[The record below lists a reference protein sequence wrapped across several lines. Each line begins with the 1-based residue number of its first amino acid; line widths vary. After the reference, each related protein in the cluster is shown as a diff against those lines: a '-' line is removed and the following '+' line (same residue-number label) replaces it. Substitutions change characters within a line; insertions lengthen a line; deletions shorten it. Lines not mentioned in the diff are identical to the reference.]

1 MKRLDQFLIKSF
13 AGPFLLTFLI
23 VAFIFVMNTLWLYV
37 DDLVG
42 KGLGFWIILEFLFWG
57 SVTMMPHALPLATLL
72 ASIMTLGNLG
82 ENNELLAMK
91 AAGISLQRI
100 LAPLVVVAICIS
112 IGAFYVSNNLIPV
125 AYNKIYTLQY
135 DIGKTKEEIKIPTG
149 TFYNGIE
156 GFTLRISEH
165 NKKTDMMYDVMVYDH
180 KDREGNISVAV
191 ADSGLIKSN
200 YDKTALVFI
209 LFDGISYEEDN
220 TRKYKD
226 TSYVVNRIQFKRQEV
241 IIPLENY
248 TFQKS
253 EGDRYGNE
261 IMAQDLKELRH
272 DRDSISEIYA
282 KTHEK
287 QKERYGIGN
296 GTSFGY
302 QLDSLKGKHITQPY
316 PLDSVYEWKSLRE
329 EYRNVSIA
337 AKNLNSNISVL
348 ESFDNEIYPYARS
361 LRRINLESFR
371 KFTLSFACLIFFFIG
386 APMGAII
393 RKGGLGTPVII
404 SALFFV
410 IYWVVDI
417 SGKKLARDGVISP
430 MFGAFISTLVLLPI
444 GVFLTIKS
452 TKDSSLFNVET
463 YLNAI
468 KKFFKDTLPLWLSA
482 IWKICKKKA

>member
-1 MKRLDQFLIKSF
+1 MKKLDQFLIKSF

-42 KGLGFWIILEFLFWG
+42 KGLGIWVILEFLFWG
-57 SVTMMPHALPLATLL
+57 SVTMLPHALPLATLL

-100 LAPLVVVAICIS
+100 LVPLVVVAVGIS
-112 IGAFYVSNNLIPV
+112 IGAFFVSNKLIPI
-125 AYNKIYTLQY
+125 AFNKIYTLQY
-135 DIGKTKEEIKIPTG
+135 DIGRTKEEIKIPTG

-156 GFTLRISEH
+156 GFTLRINEH
-165 NKKTDMMYDVMVYDH
+165 NKETDMMYGVMVYDH
-180 KDREGNISVAV
+180 KERNGNTSLAI

-200 YDKTALVFI
+200 ADKSALIFI

-220 TRKYKD
+220 TRKYRD
-226 TSYVVNRIQFKRQEV
+226 TSYVVNRIHFKRQEV

-248 TFQKS
+248 SFQKS
-253 EGDRYGNE
+253 DEDRYGNE
-261 IMAQDLKELRH
+261 IMAQDLKELHH
-272 DRDSISEIYA
+272 DRDSISTLYA
-282 KTHEK
+282 QTLAK
-287 QKERYGIGN
+287 QKERYGAGN
-296 GTSFGY
+296 GTLFGF
-302 QLDSLKGKHITQPY
+302 QLDSLKGRNITQPY
-316 PLDSVYEWKSLRE
+316 TLDSVYNWKNIREEQRNISLAAKSL
-329 EYRNVSIA
+329 N
-337 AKNLNSNISVL
+337 NNISVL
-348 ESFDNEIYPYARS
+348 ESYEREIYPYAHS

-404 SALFFV
+404 SAMFFV
-410 IYWVVDI
+410 VYWVVDI
-417 SGKKLARDGVISP
+417 SGKKLARDGVITP

-452 TKDSSLFNVET
+452 TKDSSLFNAET

-468 KKFFKDTLPLWLSA
+468 KKFITKTLPQSLSL
-482 IWKICKKKA
+482 IWKSIVKKA